1 VHVHRR
7 RSLALVLALA
17 LTVGLT
23 ACGGDEGSSEGD
35 GEARRVLVDYKHDEF
50 SASFL
55 AYFPNL
61 VKVHPGDRVDFKQA
75 WTGEPHT
82 VTMGRLVDDLGQP
95 FWELLDPI
103 FERGDA
109 DYSSIVGVDEPQA
122 DEFFEKLPFLT
133 DEQLNVIQAAAQP
146 CYVREGAPDVSDPD
160 RPCAD
165 QDQPEFD
172 GRYDYYN
179 SGFIPYEGERGN
191 TFTVPLADDIEPGT
205 YHYYCNWHFVEM
217 SGAIEV
223 VPESEPI
230 PSQTDVNKAA
240 NQQATRY
247 TSELG
252 ELFDDARAGRR
263 GELPVIGVE
272 PTDEENADEHG
283 IFAAIG
289 NEFIPS
295 TIEADVGEK
304 VTWSFVGGAHSIAFN
319 VPKYFPVFAVNSDG
333 TVTLDARGFRA
344 VKFPAPPEQEE
355 FDAAAEE
362 EPEDEGEPPPEGEGG
377 EEDED
382 EEEERDPVHIDGG
395 DFDGS
400 GGLHS
405 SGMFYSDGDT
415 FSLTFTRSGTYLFAC
430 LVHPTM
436 VGKVVV
442 R

>member
-1 VHVHRR
+1 MRVRGR
-7 RSLALVLALA
+7 WSNLVLVVVL
-17 LTVGLT
+17 LLG
-23 ACGGDEGSSEGD
+23 ACGGGGAAD
-35 GEARRVLVDYKHDEF
+35 GEGELRRVLVDYKHDEF

-75 WTGEPHT
+75 WTGEPHS
-82 VTMGRLVDDLGQP
+82 VTMGRLVDELGQP

-109 DYSSIVGVDEPQA
+109 DYSSIVGAEEPQA

-133 DEQLNVIQAAAQP
+133 DDQLNVIQAAAQP
-146 CYVREGAPDVSDPD
+146 CFIEEGAPDVSDPD
-160 RPCAD
+160 EPCEV
-165 QDQPEFD
+165 QDQPEFN

-247 TSELG
+247 TGELG
-252 ELFDDARAGRR
+252 RMFDDARAGRR
-263 GELPVIGVE
+263 GERPVIGVE
-272 PTDEENADEHG
+272 PTDQENAEEHG

-289 NEFIPS
+289 NEFVPS
-295 TIEADVGEK
+295 TVEAEVGEK

-319 VPKYFPVFAVNSDG
+319 VPKYFPVFAVKSDG
-333 TVTLDARGFRA
+333 TVTLDGRGFRA
-344 VKFPAPPEQEE
+344 VKFPAPPDQEE
-355 FDAAAEE
+355 FDESAEE
-362 EPEDEGEPPPEGEGG
+362 QPPPEGEEEG
-377 EEDED
+377 EDED
-382 EEEERDPVHIDGG
+382 GEEGEREPVHIDGG

-405 SGMFYSDGDT
+405 SGMFYADGDT

-436 VGKVVV
+436 VGKVEV

>member
-1 VHVHRR
+1 MHVRGR
-7 RSLALVLALA
+7 CSNLVVALVLVL
-17 LTVGLT
+17 G
-23 ACGGDEGSSEGD
+23 ACGGGGSAGED

-75 WTGEPHT
+75 WTGEPHS
-82 VTMGRLVDDLGQP
+82 VTMGRLVDELGQP
-95 FWELLDPI
+95 FWDLLDPI

-109 DYSSIVGVDEPQA
+109 DYSSVVGIDEPQA
-122 DEFFEKLPFLT
+122 DAFFEQLPFLT
-133 DEQLNVIQAAAQP
+133 DDQLNVIQAAAQP
-146 CYVREGAPDVSDPD
+146 CYIRDGAPDVTDPD
-160 RPCAD
+160 EPCEV
-165 QDQPEFD
+165 QEQPEFD

-217 SGAIEV
+217 SGAIQV

-247 TSELG
+247 TDELSS
-252 ELFDDARAGRR
+252 FFADARAGRR

-272 PTDEENADEHG
+272 ATEEENAEKYG

-289 NEFIPS
+289 NEFVPS
-295 TIEADVGEK
+295 TVEADVGEK
-304 VTWSFVGGAHSIAFN
+304 VTWSFLGSRHSLAFN
-319 VPKYFPVFAVNSDG
+319 VPKYFPVFEVSGDG
-333 TVTLDARGFRA
+333 TVTLDDRGFRA
-344 VKFPAPPEQEE
+344 VKFPKPPDEE
-355 FDAAAEE
+355 A
-362 EPEDEGEPPPEGEGG
+362 DEGPPGG
-377 EEDED
+377 GRE
-382 EEEERDPVHIDGG
+382 PVHLDGG
-395 DFDGS
+395 RFDGS

-405 SGMFYSDGDT
+405 TGMYYIEGDT
-415 FSLTFTRSGTYLFAC
+415 FSLTFTKPGTYLFAC

>member
-1 VHVHRR
+1 MRVRWSNLVVVV
-7 RSLALVLALA
+7 ALVL
-17 LTVGLT
+17 G
-23 ACGGDEGSSEGD
+23 ACGGGGGAADQD
-35 GEARRVLVDYKHDEF
+35 GELRRVLVDYKHDEF

-75 WTGEPHT
+75 WTGEPHS
-82 VTMGRLVDDLGQP
+82 VTMGRLVDELGQP

-109 DYSSIVGVDEPQA
+109 DYSSIVGAEEPQA
-122 DEFFEKLPFLT
+122 DAFFEQLPFLA

-146 CYVREGAPDVSDPD
+146 CYIEKGAPDVSDPD
-160 RPCAD
+160 EPCEV
-165 QDQPEFD
+165 QDQPDFN

-191 TFTVPLADDIEPGT
+191 TFTLPLSDDIEPGT

-217 SGAIEV
+217 SGAIQV
-223 VPESEPI
+223 VPEAEPI

-247 TSELG
+247 TDVLAG
-252 ELFDDARAGRR
+252 FYDDARAGRR
-263 GELPVIGVE
+263 GDLPAIGFE
-272 PTDEENADEHG
+272 PTEEENAGEYG
-283 IFAAIG
+283 LFPAIG
-289 NEFIPS
+289 NEFVPS
-295 TIEADVGEK
+295 TVEAEVGEE
-304 VTWSFVGGAHSIAFN
+304 VTWSFLGSRHSLAFN
-319 VPKYFPVFAVNSDG
+319 VPKYFPVFEVAGDG
-333 TVTLDARGFRA
+333 TVTLDDRGFRA
-344 VKFPAPPEQEE
+344 VKFPKPPDEE
-355 FDAAAEE
+355 A
-362 EPEDEGEPPPEGEGG
+362 DEGPPEGER
-377 EEDED
+377 E
-382 EEEERDPVHIDGG
+382 PIHLDGG
-395 DFDGS
+395 RFDGS

-405 SGMFYSDGDT
+405 TGMFYSAGDT
-415 FSLTFTRSGTYLFAC
+415 FSLTFTKSGTYLFAC